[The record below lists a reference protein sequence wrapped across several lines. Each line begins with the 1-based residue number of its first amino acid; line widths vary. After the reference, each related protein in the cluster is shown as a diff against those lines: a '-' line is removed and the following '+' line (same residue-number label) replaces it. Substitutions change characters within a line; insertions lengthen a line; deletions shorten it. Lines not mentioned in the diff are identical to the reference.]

1 MDPDAGATFWVR
13 QLERGN
19 RDAAQELWR
28 AYHRRL
34 VGLARRKLDGLPRRA
49 VDEEDV
55 ALSAFTSFCRRVE
68 GGHYPRIEDRDGL
81 WRLLLTITAH
91 KAWNVIRDARRR
103 KRGGGLVRGESGLVH
118 GPGDTAEAAAI
129 DGIIGPEPTPEFA
142 AQVAEQLG
150 RLLDALAD
158 QQLRSIAVFKMEG
171 YTNAEIADRLNCAP
185 STVDRRLRL
194 IRQIWEQ
201 ERVA

>member
-1 MDPDAGATFWVR
+1 MGLDVDVTLWVR
-13 QLERGN
+13 QLKQGDR
-19 RDAAQELWR
+19 AAAHELWR

-34 VGLARRKLDGLPRRA
+34 VGLALRKLDGAPRRA

-55 ALSAFTSFCRRVE
+55 ALSAFASFCRRVE
-68 GGHYPRIEDRDGL
+68 DGHYPQIDSRDDL

-91 KAWNVIRDARRR
+91 KAWNVIRGERTR
-103 KRGGGLVRGESGLVH
+103 KRGGGMVRGESGLIPAAGGGH
-118 GPGDTAEAAAI
+118 DPAAI
-129 DGIIGPEPTPEFA
+129 DGIIGSEPTPEFA
-142 AQVAEQLG
+142 AQVAEQLAG
-150 RLLDALAD
+150 LLRALDD
-158 QQLRSIAVFKMEG
+158 QQLQSIAVFKMEG